1 MVDLESELK
10 QLFLSESQTLLLII
24 HTLMTTHPISSD
36 LSVQPD
42 YWLYTSS

>member
-1 MVDLESELK
+1 MVDLESKLK
-10 QLFLSESQTLLLII
+10 QLFLSESQTHLLII
-24 HTLMTTHPISSD
+24 HTAQTTHPISSD